1 MKNEISQAAS
11 SLEKE
16 MEQDKRKR
24 NIERNNTTGNHQG
37 GEQSKSLNIP
47 TGFIAGSN
55 AGTIFQEKVTQNLE
69 K

>member
-1 MKNEISQAAS
+1 
-11 SLEKE
+11 
-16 MEQDKRKR
+16 MEQDKLKR
-24 NIERNNTTGNHQG
+24 NIERNNTTGNHKG

-55 AGTIFQEKVTQNLE
+55 AGTIFQEKVTRNLE